1 MLPEKR
7 AGYSRL
13 QLIDDSKNEAADKA
27 AEKKAVETERK
38 RAAYR
43 IDLRSYVDRRQTMD
57 RRTAIRFEDDR
68 RHYIRRLEDRAWR
81 LT

>member
-7 AGYSRL
+7 TGYSDL
-13 QLIDDSKNEAADKA
+13 KLVDDGKNEAA
-27 AEKKAVETERK
+27 ENKAVETERK

-57 RRTAIRFEDDR
+57 RRNAIRFEDDR
-68 RHYIRRLEDRAWR
+68 RHYIRRTEDRAWR
-81 LT
+81 LS